1 MRTKAA
7 WLAVLV
13 ACILVPGGACAE
25 TVYFKVAEFS
35 PFQPHSDS
43 YVLPLSDPLDI
54 AAVRN
59 IIAQGPLNVSE
70 RLVVARIAPGADGI
84 NRNLDAPFQ
93 PWSWHVTEFFGFAE
107 LTAEIYDG
115 WPTFV
120 ESDVPGWM
128 NNTGGIVGFWSYS
141 VVAELHDVP
150 EPPGAS
156 LMVIGAA
163 ALAILAWRHRERFA
177 P

>member
-1 MRTKAA
+1 MRTNTAC
-7 WLAVLV
+7 LSVLV
-13 ACILVPGGACAE
+13 VCIVVTAAARAE

-35 PFQPHSDS
+35 PLKPHHDS
-43 YVLPLSDPLDI
+43 YVLPLSDPADI
-54 AAVRN
+54 AAARN
-59 IIAQGPLNVSE
+59 LIAQGPLNVSA

-93 PWSWHVTEFFGFAE
+93 TWNWHVTEFLEFAE

-115 WPTFV
+115 WPTYV

-128 NNTGGIVGFWSYS
+128 NNTGGTVGFWSYS
-141 VVAELHDVP
+141 VVAELHDIP
-150 EPPGAS
+150 EPAGVS

-163 ALAILAWRHRERFA
+163 GLAIVVWRQRGRR
-177 P
+177 